1 MYRRRLNKISFY
13 LFRFWHFQ
21 VFIMPFI
28 IPKWLANNETFC
40 WVNVIIFLTFLYT
53 ANKAGERLNNPTIE
67 DIRDEKIDDILK

>member
-1 MYRRRLNKISFY
+1 
-13 LFRFWHFQ
+13 
-21 VFIMPFI
+21 MPFI

-53 ANKAGERLNNPTIE
+53 ANKAGESLNNPTIE